1 MDETPGGAEAAS
13 TPIGDDALARA
24 HHALLQDQQ
33 LQFHFA
39 QAPAQQEPPGWLEP
53 IARLLG
59 AVAPFL
65 QYLFWGGVIIV
76 LGFVLYA
83 LANAIMQ
90 RMPTRVR
97 KEKPA
102 PVEAPVYR
110 PTAARARALLEEAD
124 RLAAE
129 GRYGEAVRVLLHRSI
144 EDLERVFSMAIGP
157 ALTSR
162 EIARLQP
169 LSDEGRTVF
178 SGIAQ
183 AVETSLFGEQPLEAT
198 RYRACRE
205 AYAAFA
211 GRGGRS

>member
-1 MDETPGGAEAAS
+1 MDKTPGAAEAAP
-13 TPIGDDALARA
+13 TPGGDDALARA
-24 HHALLQDQQ
+24 HQALLQDHQ
-33 LQFHFA
+33 LQFHFT
-39 QAPAQQEPPGWLEP
+39 QAPPREPPTWLEP

-59 AVAPFL
+59 AIAPFL

-83 LANAIMQ
+83 LATAIMR
-90 RMPTRVR
+90 RMPARVR
-97 KEKPA
+97 KEKAA
-102 PVEAPVYR
+102 PVETPVYR

-129 GRYGEAVRVLLHRSI
+129 GRYAEAARVLLHRSI
-144 EDLERVFSMAIGP
+144 EDLESVFAMAIGP

-183 AVETSLFGEQPLEAT
+183 AVETSLFGGQPLEAT

-205 AYAAFA
+205 AYATFA
-211 GRGGRS
+211 GRGARR